1 MKRYLLVGFA
11 SVILIVV
18 TIALP
23 GRTPSAAQGQ
33 ASSSTAVLGG
43 AVGGVLGGTGPL
55 TRMPSP
61 PQKPAPKL
69 GRVGSNLKAPRPTV
83 QSLRQ
88 LNRILLEKSSD
99 GAESRYARTSTMR
112 RTSCE
117 LQIARRHNPLPSA
130 LILGSAQIKVN
141 LAPNFVHVLVRPT
154 RCVPQPKR
162 PSEFL
167 IQ

>member
-33 ASSSTAVLGG
+33 ASSSTAILGG

-55 TRMPSP
+55 TPMPSP

-83 QSLRQ
+83 PSLRQ

-99 GAESRYARTSTMR
+99 EGGIE
-112 RTSCE
+112 
-117 LQIARRHNPLPSA
+117 
-130 LILGSAQIKVN
+130 
-141 LAPNFVHVLVRPT
+141 VRPNLNDAPYILRVADCQT
-154 RCVPQPKR
+154 TQPTTQRTHSWIR
-162 PSEFL
+162 PK
-167 IQ
+167 